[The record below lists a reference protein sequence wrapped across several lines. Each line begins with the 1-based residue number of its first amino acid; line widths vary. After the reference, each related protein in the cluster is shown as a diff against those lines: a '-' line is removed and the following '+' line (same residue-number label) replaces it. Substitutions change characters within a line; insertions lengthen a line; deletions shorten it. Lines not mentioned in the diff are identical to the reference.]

1 MGQVRYRVVI
11 EWDPFEEVFVAN
23 VPALSVATQGKT
35 WAAARA
41 NVEEAILVT
50 IEGLQASGL
59 PVPDGDGDSII
70 VLEGEV

>member
-1 MGQVRYRVVI
+1 MGQVRYSVVI
-11 EWDPFEEVFVAN
+11 EWDPLDEVFIAT

-50 IEGLQASGL
+50 IEGFQASGL
-59 PVPDGDGDSII
+59 PAPDGDGDSIV